1 MSITESVILT
11 VFLITTKENG
21 ETKRVAIA
29 ILGQGPLPSS
39 DFGRDG
45 DEEPRVGPE
54 RSCHRHFG
62 DQSRRDCQ
70 NSQRVVQKSVRK

>member
-1 MSITESVILT
+1 MITI
-11 VFLITTKENG
+11 KENG
-21 ETKRVAIA
+21 ETERFAVA

-45 DEEPRVGPE
+45 DEEPRVGPQ

-62 DQSRRDCQ
+62 DQSRRDCE
-70 NSQRVVQKSVRK
+70 NSQRVVQKSVSK